1 MMKDKEEKSPKKSQ
15 QPMVPQFLDNAC
27 DATRVLMKR
36 RQLYDIKEKLAK
48 EKVLFEQ
55 KCLILKER
63 EDELT
68 KRELEFQLKVC
79 YIDRLHYL
87 SSNSPILWF
96 LKSCVDL

>member
-1 MMKDKEEKSPKKSQ
+1 MMKEEEKKSPKKSQ
-15 QPMVPQFLDNAC
+15 HPLEPQFLDNAC

-48 EKVLFEQ
+48 EKAMFEQ

-79 YIDRLHYL
+79 NY
-87 SSNSPILWF
+87 
-96 LKSCVDL
+96 

>member
-79 YIDRLHYL
+79 
-87 SSNSPILWF
+87 
-96 LKSCVDL
+96 